1 MISAFQND
9 TLTTSPQQL
18 DEVVVVSRGQ
28 SGKRSAKGQVA
39 TIDEHL
45 RELSHVE
52 LVRRGAYAW
61 EPVVNNMQTERLSAT
76 IDGMKIFYACT
87 DKMDPVTSYVESGNL
102 QSITLNSGLNG
113 NPQAT
118 GNIGGAL
125 DLKLRKAGFLYNN
138 TIGGRHE
145 LNAVAGYETNGNVQ
159 VYGADGAYSSQW
171 FYVNSG
177 ASWRH
182 AGNYR
187 AGNGKTV
194 SFSQFQKINAFL
206 NSGYRV
212 AANDAVEA
220 TFIYDRAAD
229 VGYPALN
236 MDVGKA
242 EAFITSLAHKH
253 LFHENRLQ
261 AWETKVYYNHIT
273 HIMDDTQRP
282 DVAIHMDMPG
292 KSWTAG
298 FYSLLTANLGH
309 NNVQFN
315 IDGYYNRLFADM
327 TMYPGGAAPMYMV
340 TWPEVGTL
348 NVGAAL
354 SDNIT
359 LTDRSSLR
367 LSGKISWQHQRLN
380 SDEGYHALSVF
391 FPGMLQQY
399 HQTTGRIAASY
410 HFSTFNFQHSTG
422 IGWGSRAPTVTEAYG
437 YYLNNTFDQ
446 YDYIGNPR
454 LKNESAIELNTS
466 SQWSILNAQLS
477 LGFDASVFF
486 FSNYI
491 IGQFEN
497 RLSAMTV
504 GAEGV
509 KVYANIDHAT
519 VANTSLSAEWRPI
532 RGLRWSAKA
541 TYSIGRDD
549 EDDAL
554 PLIAPLTYQS
564 RLGYNAGAL
573 SVQVEVKG
581 NLRQA
586 KYAGKYGETETA
598 AWTIVNLS
606 ASYQWHAFMLKAGVE
621 NLFDKYYATYADW
634 CHIPQK
640 GRNIYVNLS
649 FSL

>member
-1 MISAFQND
+1 MPS
-9 TLTTSPQQL
+9 T
-18 DEVVVVSRGQ
+18 
-28 SGKRSAKGQVA
+28 
-39 TIDEHL
+39 
-45 RELSHVE
+45 
-52 LVRRGAYAW
+52 
-61 EPVVNNMQTERLSAT
+61 TER
-76 IDGMKIFYACT
+76 
-87 DKMDPVTSYVESGNL
+87 
-102 QSITLNSGLNG
+102 
-113 NPQAT
+113 
-118 GNIGGAL
+118 
-125 DLKLRKAGFLYNN
+125 
-138 TIGGRHE
+138 
-145 LNAVAGYETNGNVQ
+145 
-159 VYGADGAYSSQW
+159 
-171 FYVNSG
+171 
-177 ASWRH
+177 
-182 AGNYR
+182 
-187 AGNGKTV
+187 
-194 SFSQFQKINAFL
+194 
-206 NSGYRV
+206 
-212 AANDAVEA
+212 
-220 TFIYDRAAD
+220 
-229 VGYPALN
+229 
-236 MDVGKA
+236 
-242 EAFITSLAHKH
+242 
-253 LFHENRLQ
+253 
-261 AWETKVYYNHIT
+261 
-273 HIMDDTQRP
+273 
-282 DVAIHMDMPG
+282 
-292 KSWTAG
+292 
-298 FYSLLTANLGH
+298 
-309 NNVQFN
+309 
-315 IDGYYNRLFADM
+315 
-327 TMYPGGAAPMYMV
+327 
-340 TWPEVGTL
+340 
-348 NVGAAL
+348 
-354 SDNIT
+354 
-359 LTDRSSLR
+359 
-367 LSGKISWQHQRLN
+367 KISWQQQRLN

-573 SVQVEVKG
+573 SVQAEVKG
-581 NLRQA
+581 NLHQA

-606 ASYQWHAFMLKAGVE
+606 ASYQWHALMLKAGVE